1 MSAWER
7 MATLHDTP
15 PLRLSRGREPDA
27 HATRAHHSSD
37 ATSIRGGQQ
46 HDIDA
51 HECILCIMHRC
62 RGKPEY
68 GDCNLNDGVDH
79 QEGEDWRGVPR

>member
-7 MATLHDTP
+7 MVTLHDTP

-68 GDCNLNDGVDH
+68 GVVVPAVRVHDGTRPVSCA
-79 QEGEDWRGVPR
+79 